1 MVLLCHVLAKLPW
14 NRSSARHRRRHR
26 RRGGPP
32 ARLTPSTELGRLR
45 GGRAGWCT
53 GDVTGGSSTRHTFC
67 VCLLAMDQLSVDDR
81 RCRPVP
87 RRS

>member
-1 MVLLCHVLAKLPW
+1 M
-14 NRSSARHRRRHR
+14 
-26 RRGGPP
+26 
-32 ARLTPSTELGRLR
+32 
-45 GGRAGWCT
+45 
-53 GDVTGGSSTRHTFC
+53 RHTFC